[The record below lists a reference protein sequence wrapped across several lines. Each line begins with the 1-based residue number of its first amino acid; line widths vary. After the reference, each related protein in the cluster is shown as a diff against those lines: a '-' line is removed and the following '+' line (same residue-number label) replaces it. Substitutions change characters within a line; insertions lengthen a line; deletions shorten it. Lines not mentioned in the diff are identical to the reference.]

1 MSGRSNTATST
12 QLVRDLHSVRSQLQD
27 GPVEI
32 TSHGRTEFVM
42 LSKERYDEIIALT
55 DTDAD
60 RLDAKL
66 RLVLSTVPSM
76 VLITDRNLRVRRA
89 NRAWCNFVEIDEAD
103 IVGKVL
109 SETRGSTNTTYIC
122 ARAEN
127 VLASGKE
134 ESFEL
139 TSTFRP
145 GRLISYTIRPW
156 PQGVA
161 IFSYDRTEEAKAS
174 ERLMR
179 DLAFDKVMSMLE
191 GYAFGSLDRAGRI
204 AFTTSS
210 LAGLLGADPAGLR
223 NVALETLLA
232 PASRVELREKL
243 QSRVKNGAVMQIEFL
258 EDGRTFRAGRLSLA
272 PYSSLNGQE
281 LFAFAIRRDAPDG
294 R

>member
-1 MSGRSNTATST
+1 
-12 QLVRDLHSVRSQLQD
+12 
-27 GPVEI
+27 
-32 TSHGRTEFVM
+32 M